1 MDILTDGLIKCGLPQ
16 EACAPL
22 AEKMEAYIKEI
33 VLFNSAYNLTNT
45 SDHDEL
51 VTRHILDSLAA
62 YGEIAQLAGKIAGS
76 SPTMTGAEGTAGA
89 DSAGDG
95 LAGDPA
101 GAQLT
106 FADIGSGGGLPGIPL
121 AAAFMLA
128 GLPVQWQLVERM
140 EKRCAFLEN
149 CAAILGLKNV
159 TVVNSEAER
168 LPPESYDLITFR
180 AFRPLDKKMTKTLLR
195 IVRPSGH
202 LCAYKAKLS
211 SIQEEMGGI
220 KSQVPDYRIA
230 PLSVPG
236 LEDSERNLVI
246 ITKPEIKNQAM

>member
-76 SPTMTGAEGTAGA
+76 SPTMTGAEA
-89 DSAGDG
+89 
-95 LAGDPA
+95 
-101 GAQLT
+101 AQLT

-128 GLPVQWQLVERM
+128 GSPVQWQLVERM

-159 TVVNSEAER
+159 TVVNSETER
-168 LPPESYDLITFR
+168 LPPEAYDLITFR

-202 LCAYKAKLS
+202 LCAYKAKLA
-211 SIQEEMGGI
+211 SIQEEMEGI
-220 KSQVPDYRIA
+220 KSLVPDYRIA

-246 ITKPEIKNQAM
+246 ITKPEL